1 MIRPPSAATT
11 VGVAVT
17 AVAVCAMAADHL
29 IGDDP
34 GLEDPPAFLVATGL
48 CLVVALVLFGAAIPR
63 TSPERAARR
72 GLASSVLA
80 VLSIPLA
87 FLGFF
92 FVLAGGGIAL
102 GRIGQGRLA
111 TAAVAIGSLVV
122 LLGTAGYTYVAISK
136 L

>member
-1 MIRPPSAATT
+1 
-11 VGVAVT
+11 
-17 AVAVCAMAADHL
+17 MAADHL
-29 IGDDP
+29 MGDEP

-48 CLVVALVLFGAAIPR
+48 CLLVAIVLFGAVIPR
-63 TSPERAARR
+63 TSPERVARR

-80 VLSIPLA
+80 IVSLPLA

-111 TAAVAIGSLVV
+111 TAAVVLGSLVV
-122 LLGTAGYTYVAISK
+122 LLGISGYTYVAIGK